1 MTQKAEQHR
10 EAWRTWTIVVSAML
24 ALLAS
29 ALLLVADGL
38 ADVLAQW
45 GGPVSAGTW
54 IAAAAIGHVM
64 LAAASVALFVVGL
77 ARPSRRRTAVLAA
90 WAIIPV
96 GIGWFLLCGR
106 LAAG

>member
-1 MTQKAEQHR
+1 MVEEAQPER
-10 EAWRTWTIVVSAML
+10 EAWRTWTIGVSAML

-54 IAAAAIGHVM
+54 ITAAAIGHVV
-64 LAAASVALFVVGL
+64 LAAGSLALLVVGL